1 MIKEEDKLQLNP
13 DICNELALRSA
24 TEVDLVLNKYPLFIN
39 RISRRIADNIK
50 EIMFKKEGEK
60 KIKKYGI
67 GYIKVSMKNWL
78 LNDWITPEVEK
89 AILRK

>member
-1 MIKEEDKLQLNP
+1 M
-13 DICNELALRSA
+13 RSA
-24 TEVDLVLNKYPLFIN
+24 TEVELVLNKYPLFMN

-50 EIMFKKEGEK
+50 EIRFKKEGEK

-78 LNDWITPEVEK
+78 LNDWITSEVEK
-89 AILRK
+89 ALLRKQRSCSLLREILKIRKELIF